1 MDSVKQDV
9 LESDVVLMS
18 LHDTREF
25 GEEVQ
30 YYGDNQTSCARVVTG
45 REDKLDSI
53 DLGELCA
60 RENGQKK

>member
-1 MDSVKQDV
+1 M

-45 REDKLDSI
+45 T
-53 DLGELCA
+53 
-60 RENGQKK
+60 

>member
-1 MDSVKQDV
+1 MMEVAAEMDSVRQDV

-18 LHDTREF
+18 LNDTREF

-45 REDKLDSI
+45 T
-53 DLGELCA
+53 
-60 RENGQKK
+60 